1 MSHLHL
7 VTVISTA
14 FFPQT
19 PPMAVIATSDS
30 EAEPNEPSHIPH
42 KRTANNGTLSPGAS
56 STASDSPTPTNSV
69 KERKEAWSNVWQG
82 LGIYYLTSIV
92 ALSTVD

>member
-1 MSHLHL
+1 
-7 VTVISTA
+7 
-14 FFPQT
+14 
-19 PPMAVIATSDS
+19 MAVIATSDS

-82 LGIYYLTSIV
+82 LGIYFKKLFSAQLINFS
-92 ALSTVD
+92 LFSRK

>member
-1 MSHLHL
+1 
-7 VTVISTA
+7 
-14 FFPQT
+14 
-19 PPMAVIATSDS
+19 MAVIATSDS

-42 KRTANNGTLSPGAS
+42 KRTANNGTLSPEAS

-82 LGIYYLTSIV
+82 LGIYFEILLQMVLTINRV
-92 ALSTVD
+92 FFDC